1 MTNPTSHYERFQME
15 KYGNILPTYDN
26 PLMQVNEEDE
36 NGSFDADEDDRRFE
50 QDEESWHNEN
60 EF

>member
-1 MTNPTSHYERFQME
+1 MKELSHYERFQME
-15 KYGNILPTYDN
+15 KYGNILPVYDN
-26 PLMQVNEEDE
+26 PLMQINEEDE